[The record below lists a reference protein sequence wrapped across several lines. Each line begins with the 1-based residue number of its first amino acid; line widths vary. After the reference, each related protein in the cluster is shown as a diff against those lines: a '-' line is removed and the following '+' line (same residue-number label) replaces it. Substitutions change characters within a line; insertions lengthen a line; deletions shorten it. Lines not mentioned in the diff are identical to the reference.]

1 MEAYDREDGQER
13 FVCSDIGQ
21 LEEGIT
27 REEGAFL
34 CYVDGKCNLDVMC
47 LF

>member
-13 FVCSDIGQ
+13 FVRPDIER

-27 REEGAFL
+27 REEGAL
-34 CYVDGKCNLDVMC
+34 L
-47 LF
+47 